1 MNPEKPA
8 ALPSGLDIESS
19 KDKSINVVQGTPDSL
34 PGCLGERRPIFP
46 NVCET
51 CDVRALC
58 EEMQRESAQKKVRK
72 HE

>member
-8 ALPSGLDIESS
+8 ALPSGLDIDFSI
-19 KDKSINVVQGTPDSL
+19 DKSINVVQGTPDSL

-51 CDVRALC
+51 CDVGALC
-58 EEMQRESAQKKVRK
+58 EQMRRESVQKR
-72 HE
+72 

>member
-8 ALPSGLDIESS
+8 APPSGPGTRPLDKREIFNIGA
-19 KDKSINVVQGTPDSL
+19 DDSL

-51 CDVRALC
+51 CDVGALC
-58 EEMQRESAQKKVRK
+58 EQMRRESAQKR
-72 HE
+72 